1 MALKYHLVQRLDKS
15 KDAAAG
21 SKLYY
26 GQIRAQQKLE
36 FNKLCEII
44 ASYSTASRGDVML
57 VIDGLLYVMR
67 QHLENGEVVQVGD
80 FGNFRMLAGSKGTA
94 VADDC
99 TTSLFKKGRIVF
111 TPGPMLKEVTAKPKF
126 EKIVPI
132 TSSGNSGSGSDRPE
146 IE

>member
-80 FGNFRMLAGSKGTA
+80 FGNFRMLVQKGAYRFHTGSHAKRSHSET
-94 VADDC
+94 
-99 TTSLFKKGRIVF
+99 
-111 TPGPMLKEVTAKPKF
+111 EV
-126 EKIVPI
+126 
-132 TSSGNSGSGSDRPE
+132 
-146 IE
+146 

>member
-94 VADDC
+94 VADD
-99 TTSLFKKGRIVF
+99 F

>member
-21 SKLYY
+21 SKLYF

-57 VIDGLLYVMR
+57 TVCYTLCANIWKMAKWSRWVISVTSVCWLAARGQRLPMISPRVCSKR
-67 QHLENGEVVQVGD
+67 VASFSHQVP
-80 FGNFRMLAGSKGTA
+80 
-94 VADDC
+94 C
-99 TTSLFKKGRIVF
+99 
-111 TPGPMLKEVTAKPKF
+111 
-126 EKIVPI
+126 
-132 TSSGNSGSGSDRPE
+132 
-146 IE
+146 

>member
-1 MALKYHLVQRLDKS
+1 MTRV

-94 VADDC
+94 VADDF
-99 TTSLFKKGRIVF
+99 TTSLFKRVVSFYTGS
-111 TPGPMLKEVTAKPKF
+111 MLKEVTAKPKF

>member
-1 MALKYHLVQRLDKS
+1 
-15 KDAAAG
+15 
-21 SKLYY
+21 
-26 GQIRAQQKLE
+26 
-36 FNKLCEII
+36 
-44 ASYSTASRGDVML
+44 ML

-94 VADDC
+94 VADDF

-132 TSSGNSGSGSDRPE
+132 TPSGKSGSGSDRPE